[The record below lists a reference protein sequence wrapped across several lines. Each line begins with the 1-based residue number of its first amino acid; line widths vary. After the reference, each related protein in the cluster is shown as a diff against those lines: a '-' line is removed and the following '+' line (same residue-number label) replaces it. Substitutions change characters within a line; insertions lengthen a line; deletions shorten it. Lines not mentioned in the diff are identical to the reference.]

1 MGMREG
7 LMHAG
12 LSLAAV
18 YTLPVFQ
25 DDPEVVLKCK
35 F

>member
-12 LSLAAV
+12 LSLVSV
-18 YTLPVFQ
+18 YTSPTLQ